1 MKEVTLDQ
9 GPVLVG
15 APEGFRPMGLDE
27 PETWAFSRGQVLASA
42 RLSRGVQP
50 ALEFVLHNLG
60 DGDVTVPGF
69 HLGVPA
75 PARAWLAGAEGRL
88 FSGDGIWL
96 QVSGWC
102 ADGGGDGKTRIAL
115 VFGAEVRL
123 APGQR
128 VWSRWRWVPAGQ
140 APELP
145 QWVPAQRYL
154 PVGERLLIP
163 DLDAALAG
171 SGLGFETVEEGT
183 LVRGPV
189 GYHQLQVY
197 GPTGSSVLE
206 IGWYYPL
213 LRLVP
218 TALER
223 IGDRADLEAWFLTW
237 LFAQPGF
244 GRAGS
249 GEFPTSGGHADLVPL
264 AVPEDRLLDR
274 LDVAL
279 GRCFE
284 RPTLWGVLAGLYA
297 ARSTELPVRDDALA
311 AAAWLMTTDPY
322 SDHVAFL
329 AVEAM
334 LAGELELA
342 SRLLSPPREARG
354 AAWDL
359 LALDDEMAAQTI
371 RACLE
376 CGEPTSGP
384 ISYTAKDVALAQL
397 WLATRPDSVTHLS
410 LTPMVRTAQRRLLSG
425 LSADPR
431 AVPLAW
437 LLTGRSLAP
446 GAV

>member
-1 MKEVTLDQ
+1 MKEIILDQ

-15 APEGFRPMGLDE
+15 PPEGFWPMGSDE
-27 PETWAFSRGQVLASA
+27 PETWAYSRGQVLAEV
-42 RLSRGVQP
+42 RLSCGGRP

-88 FSGDGIWL
+88 FSAGGVWV

-102 ADGGGDGKTRIAL
+102 ADGGGDAVARTAL

-128 VWSRWRWVPAGQ
+128 VWARWRWVPADQ
-140 APELP
+140 TPELP
-145 QWVPAQRYL
+145 RWVPTERYL
-154 PVGERLLIP
+154 PAGEKLLIP
-163 DLDAALAG
+163 DLDVALTG
-171 SGLGFETVEEGT
+171 QGLGFETVEEGT
-183 LVRGPV
+183 LVRGSV
-189 GYHQLQVY
+189 GQHQLQVY
-197 GPTGSSVLE
+197 GPTGRSVLE

-213 LRLVP
+213 PWLVP
-218 TALER
+218 TALAR
-223 IGDRADLEAWFLTW
+223 VGDRADLEAWFLTR
-237 LFAQPGF
+237 LFAQPGL
-244 GRAGS
+244 GSLEPGEVPTAG
-249 GEFPTSGGHADLVPL
+249 GNAGPPAAQVEQ
-264 AVPEDRLLDR
+264 LLDR

-284 RPTLWGVLAGLYA
+284 HPTLWGVLAGLYA
-297 ARSTELPVRDDALA
+297 ARSTELPVRDDAVA
-311 AAAWLMTTDPY
+311 AAARLIEADPD

-329 AVEAM
+329 AAEAM

-342 SRLLSPPREARG
+342 SGLLSPPRQARG
-354 AAWDL
+354 EAWDL
-359 LALDDEMAAQTI
+359 LTIDDETAAQSI
-371 RACLE
+371 RARLE
-376 CGEPTSGP
+376 GGEPTSGP

-410 LTPMVRTAQRRLLSG
+410 LTPVVQAAQRRLLSG
-425 LSADPR
+425 LSAEPQ